1 MMLGSQRVCCRAC
14 AACIYTLL
22 VQELVLAL
30 MHQHKVVGAQLPKV
44 KLDKA
49 SQLAGRYIYWTA
61 VREVDGELQHVL
73 RQVEDELERVLQ
85 QAEQLGLTGSA
96 SAAATATTSGES
108 PASTVSTT
116 LFKTGMYECCVASCS
131 MCDARA
137 RLKLAQRVHTATA
150 PHSTDERSA
159 CLPALLTHVHHYCST
174 HRAQRRQHHH
184 QQQQQLSSAAIRSVL
199 FRSWCLG
206 HPTA

>member
-1 MMLGSQRVCCRAC
+1 VLRAC
-14 AACIYTLL
+14 VRLLHVVINSTLL

-30 MHQHKVVGAQLPKV
+30 MHQHKVVGAQLPKI
-44 KLDKA
+44 KLDKV
-49 SQLAGRYIYWTA
+49 SELAERYIYWTA
-61 VREVDGELQHVL
+61 AREVAGELQHA
-73 RQVEDELERVLQ
+73 LQ
-85 QAEQLGLTGSA
+85 QFEQKTGKPLWQQVDRADSA
-96 SAAATATTSGES
+96 NATATATTGGVS

-116 LFKTGMYECCVASCS
+116 LFKIGMYECCVASCS

-159 CLPALLTHVHHYCST
+159 CLLALLTHVHHYCST